1 MGQFGPRFWSQSRI
15 DETHHLLELH
25 FSHQIMSIQPT
36 ESIIREF
43 APKGILRASLNLGN
57 PVLASSKTSSETPA
71 GVTID
76 LSRALAAELGVEV
89 VFMCF
94 PTAAESVTKVTT
106 EEADIG
112 FMAIDPKRAQ
122 GIHFTAAYVQIEG
135 SYAVPNASPITSN
148 QQVDVTGIDI
158 VVGDG
163 SAYDLFLT
171 RELKLARIFRVPFS
185 DQVIV
190 EMLQHNHPVAAGVR
204 QQLEAEVNRTPGA
217 RVLPGSFMVI
227 NQASAMPR
235 GRSIVAHA
243 YLDDFI
249 ERMKK
254 TGFVLDALKRH
265 GIEGAK
271 VAPPA

>member
-1 MGQFGPRFWSQSRI
+1 
-15 DETHHLLELH
+15 
-25 FSHQIMSIQPT
+25 MSTKPT

-94 PTAAESVTKVTT
+94 PTAAESVARVTA

-135 SYAVPNASPITSN
+135 SYAVPNASPISSN
-148 QQVDVTGIDI
+148 QQVDMMGIDI

-171 RELKLARIFRVPFS
+171 RELKQARIVRVPFS

-190 EMLQHNHPVAAGVR
+190 EMLQHGYPVAAGVR
-204 QQLEAEVNRTPGA
+204 QQLEAEVIRTPGA
-217 RVLPGSFMVI
+217 RVLPGSFMAI

-235 GRSIVAHA
+235 GRSTVAHA

-254 TGFVLDALKRH
+254 SGFVLDALKRH

-271 VAPPA
+271 VAPTA